1 MVFVEFGALFD
12 YRTTHR
18 FDDRLLASSLLRNS
32 SNDFLDYIYS
42 ALTDYTPDNV
52 FQFSN

>member
-1 MVFVEFGALFD
+1 MLFVEFGALFD

-18 FDDRLLASSLLRNS
+18 FVDRVLYCSLLGNS

-42 ALTDYTPDNV
+42 ALTDYTLDNV
-52 FQFSN
+52 F

>member
-1 MVFVEFGALFD
+1 MTSSHGAL
-12 YRTTHR
+12 
-18 FDDRLLASSLLRNS
+18 NS

-52 FQFSN
+52 FFFFFSDSFSVNNHIQYCF